1 MTRTEIIK
9 NTAAEIVALHDQDA
23 LDESVVELL
32 LMAMALE
39 IDNIAFMRDFD
50 SMDRALRAI
59 EGHGDNTMM
68 ASEDDPRE
76 DR

>member
-9 NTAAEIVALHDQDA
+9 NMAAEIVALHDQDA

-32 LMAMALE
+32 LQSMALE
-39 IDNIAFMRDFD
+39 IDNLAFMRDFN

-59 EGHGDNTMM
+59 EGKV
-68 ASEDDPRE
+68 
-76 DR
+76 

>member
-1 MTRTEIIK
+1 MTRNEIIR

-39 IDNIAFMRDFD
+39 IDNIAFMRYFD
-50 SMDRALRAI
+50 SMDRALRVI

-68 ASEDDPRE
+68 MAEDDPGE